1 MLQIKDIH
9 KEYRTGNLVQR
20 ALDGVSLSLRDNEF
34 VAILG
39 PSGSGKTTLLNIIGG
54 LDRYD
59 SGDLIINGIS
69 TKKYKD
75 RDWDSYRNHTIGF
88 VFQSYNLIPHQTVL
102 ANVEL
107 ALTISGV
114 SKSERRRRAKEALEK
129 VGLGAQIHKKPSQ
142 MSGGQMQRVA
152 IARALVNDPEI
163 LLADEPTGAL
173 DSDTSVQ
180 VMDLLQEVAKERL
193 VVMVTH
199 NPELAQL
206 YATRIVT
213 VKDGR
218 ILSDTDPFVIDS
230 ESMAPPVHKNMGK
243 SSMSFFTALSLSFQN
258 LKTKK
263 ARTLLTSFAGSI
275 GIIGIAL
282 ILSISNGVD
291 KYITNMEEE
300 TLSEYPLQIQSTGV
314 DLTSMM
320 MGAATAQS
328 GKKDGEVGVAQMV
341 TNMFSKMNSNDLES
355 LKVYLDSNESS
366 ISQYANSVEY
376 TYSVSPQIFLE
387 NGKNIRQVNP
397 DKSFSAMGL
406 GSGSSNSIMSSTMST
421 DVFHEMPEDAD
432 LYKDQYDVK
441 AGRWPENYKECVLV
455 LTSQGDISDFL
466 QYTLG
471 LRDGKELD
479 DMVQKFIAEEA
490 VETPENE
497 GPYTYD
503 EILGK
508 KFKLVNSTDY
518 YEYDEEYKVWKDKSD
533 NSSYMKK
540 LVKNGED
547 LTIVGIVQPV
557 EGATASMLTAG
568 ICYTPELTKHVIE
581 KAASSEIV
589 KQQLADEKINVFTG
603 EEFGK
608 EDNENSKFDME
619 SLFSINA
626 DALQEAFQVD
636 LSGFNMDLS
645 SLSGLSSGLNV
656 EMPDMPDMSALAG
669 NINLDESSMPDL
681 SKLIKLDD
689 LDLDLSHMID
699 PEEILKNLP
708 ADQVPDMS
716 QALKSVKFDF
726 TEEKVTALLKEV
738 LTGYQESIK
747 DKPEADMD
755 KMQAALKQYLTSKE
769 MNERLCKDLQEL
781 VKNNVNVDMSSEKL
795 IAVAVGLMNQ
805 YQEYAKAN
813 GITQTDVASI
823 LAFLSQGEIQ
833 QQIKEEAENLV
844 KNSVTVNI
852 TTKQIRDL
860 LMQDVVAAYPEY
872 ARNNSL
878 PDPANL
884 GTYFLEYMQTEDG
897 QNRLMNGLMTLV
909 DTSEVQTQFSQAMET
924 YMKSMMT
931 SFTDA
936 IAKGIE
942 SKFTEIMEQVEK
954 QLTKG
959 IQTAMEQMI
968 GNISSGMQEAM
979 QSVMTSVSSSLTSAM
994 SQAMSGLG
1002 GLGSGMGNMEDALSI
1017 NPEAFAKAI
1026 QMNMNEDDLSELMM
1040 SLLSSENSS
1049 YDGNLKKLGYADLNV
1064 PGGINIYPKDFESKS
1079 EIVGILDQYNA
1090 DMEAAG
1096 EDEKVITYTD
1106 LVGTLMSS
1114 VTDIV
1119 NIISYVLVA
1128 FVAISLVVSSIMIGV
1143 ITYISVLERKKEI
1156 GILRAIGASRHNVS
1170 QVFNAETFIIGF
1182 CAGAM
1187 GIGITLLLLIPANSI
1202 IRSLADGV
1210 NVKAALP
1217 PVAAVVL
1224 IGLSVVLTLLGG
1236 LIPSRKAAKSDP
1248 VTALRTD

>member
-180 VMDLLQEVAKERL
+180 VMDLLQGVAKERL

-366 ISQYANSVEY
+366 ISKYANSVEY

-479 DMVQKFIAEEA
+479 DMVQKFMAEEA

-936 IAKGIE
+936 ITKGIE

-959 IQTAMEQMI
+959 IQTAMEQMM

-979 QSVMTSVSSSLTSAM
+979 QSVMASVSSSITSAM

-1002 GLGSGMGNMEDALSI
+1002 GLGSSMGNMEDALSI
-1017 NPEAFAKAI
+1017 DPEAFAKAI

-1040 SLLSSENSS
+1040 SLLSSENAS